1 MAVTSIDTDFFIR
14 RPVDATVRAAA
25 SRERFAVA
33 SAERDQAR
41 AAERRP
47 DPSARSRTS
56 ATVERDRPLPE
67 QRAARA
73 ERLGIGRDGM
83 DDRRAGP
90 QASTSERPRATGPD
104 EASRN
109 APASERDRTAP
120 RREGPDGS
128 TNADGTP
135 EAAAA
140 ADASVAEENGEAA
153 EENVD
158 ENSDEP
164 TAQPTLILSG
174 LAIPPVAARREGG
187 EPGSQDGEEP
197 GAAQGP
203 RTAGSTTSLA
213 DQAAAGTGTPAE
225 IGAPGFEALLAS
237 AATTAPETP
246 TSSAAGSTAVA
257 ATASASPTGAA
268 GEPSAQAPPPPTPLG
283 AVPMTIGL
291 RSLGGSSRFEIRL
304 DPVDLGRID
313 VSLDI
318 DKDRGTV
325 TTHLVVERPETL
337 ALLQRDAGSLQ
348 QALSQAGLDPSEGGI
363 NLSLRGENGSGG
375 QGSDAE
381 RSDRRRHGSPTE
393 PNDART
399 QTEAVPL
406 RSLRGL
412 SGLDIRI

>member
-14 RPVDATVRAAA
+14 RPAEATARAAA
-25 SRERFAVA
+25 SRERFALS
-33 SAERDQAR
+33 SAERDPPR
-41 AAERRP
+41 AVERRP
-47 DPSARSRTS
+47 DLSARARFS
-56 ATVERDRPLPE
+56 ATVERDRTLPE

-73 ERLGIGRDGM
+73 ERLGIARDGM
-83 DDRRAGP
+83 DDRRAGLETP
-90 QASTSERPRATGPD
+90 TRERPRATGPD
-104 EASRN
+104 DASRN
-109 APASERDRTAP
+109 APASERDRTVA
-120 RREGPDGS
+120 RREGPNDS
-128 TNADGTP
+128 RNADGTP

-140 ADASVAEENGEAA
+140 ADASVAEETGEA
-153 EENVD
+153 EE
-158 ENSDEP
+158 EKPGETSDEP
-164 TAQPTLILSG
+164 TAHPGSILSG

-187 EPGSQDGEEP
+187 ESGSQDGEEP

-203 RTAGSTTSLA
+203 RTTGMA
-213 DQAAAGTGTPAE
+213 DPAAAGTGPSGELA
-225 IGAPGFEALLAS
+225 APGFEALLAS
-237 AATTAPETP
+237 ADTTATETP
-246 TSSAAGSTAVA
+246 TPSAAGSTAAA
-257 ATASASPTGAA
+257 ATASASATGAA
-268 GEPSAQAPPPPTPLG
+268 GGPAAQAPATPPTPLG

-381 RSDRRRHGSPTE
+381 RSDPRRDGSPTE
-393 PNDART
+393 SGDARN
-399 QTEAVPL
+399 QTDAIPL

-412 SGLDIRI
+412 SGIDIRI